1 MKTRGFLLIVTAL
14 LSVTARGDLTIVQKV
29 DGIGSFKQITTKL
42 KGDKARVEVSPEMTT
57 IIDNKSGEMLNLMN
71 GKKKFLRISANE
83 SKAIAQLASK
93 YGGDSSTATVKPKL
107 KPTGKKEMINGY
119 EADEYVRESP
129 SMKESYWIALKYPD
143 SVAIVRQ
150 LEAISPAA
158 WNDIAKGMFDYRDF
172 PGLPLRTI
180 VKREGS
186 EIVSTIVSIKQD
198 PLSEAEFSIPKDFEE
213 LKVPNLKEMFSEKR
227 PVSPSTKR

>member
-1 MKTRGFLLIVTAL
+1 MKTCGLFLIVAAL
-14 LSVTARGDLTIVQKV
+14 LSVPARGDLTIVQKV
-29 DGIGSFKQITTKL
+29 EGIGSFKQITTKL
-42 KGDKARVEVSPEMTT
+42 KGDKARVEMSPEMTT

-93 YGGDSSTATVKPKL
+93 YGGDSSIATAKPKL

-143 SVAIVRQ
+143 SVAILKQ
-150 LEAISPAA
+150 LQTIAPAA
-158 WNDIAKGMFDYRDF
+158 WNDVAKGMFDYRDF

-180 VKREGS
+180 VKTTGS
-186 EIVSTIVSIKQD
+186 EIISTITSIKQE
-198 PLSEAEFSIPKDFEE
+198 PLSDAEFSIPKDFEE
-213 LKVPNLKEMFSEKR
+213 LKVPNLKEMFSDK
-227 PVSPSTKR
+227 PSVPPSTNP